1 MISHEKITNVALKG
15 LGQSIQHANRRIGD
29 AGFDLLH
36 VLEAHPVFISSHPD
50 IFYVGDKKK
59 REKDIKTNF
68 GFPNPSNPFAP
79 KEEHK
84 NPWDFDPNKKNPWE
98 F

>member
-1 MISHEKITNVALKG
+1 MSNGLCELLKTLG
-15 LGQSIQHANRRIGD
+15 L
-29 AGFDLLH
+29 F
-36 VLEAHPVFISSHPD
+36 FISSHPD